1 MNNSYD
7 EIKKLLKASN
17 NMLGKN
23 SSLNE
28 EISEIRKSYGIIS
41 EQEDLTQKINP
52 IEDAEKEI
60 EDSKETESKSDKQQS
75 YRISGGVITL
85 HGKESTDLELTTDD
99 KTAFQETMDE
109 FVNEV
114 SDLVDFEPLNVYKT
128 DVEWGGKIIDFD
140 IQYYF
145 TLGENNGIY
154 IDGTMI
160 KVDENFLNMLNKLE
174 TYYEKFKAK
183 WAKDEADAKTARE
196 KAEAKLAVLGLTAE
210 DLKALGL

>member
-60 EDSKETESKSDKQQS
+60 EDTKETASKSDKQQS

-183 WAKDEADAKTARE
+183 WAKVLASRKKTSP
-196 KAEAKLAVLGLTAE
+196 KPTQQP
-210 DLKALGL
+210 

>member
-109 FVNEV
+109 FVEDV
-114 SDLVDFEPLNVYKT
+114 SDLVDFNELNVYPNN
-128 DVEWGGKIIDFD
+128 VEWSGKVIDYDLEFVFSIGETNGVYINGKMMKVSD
-140 IQYYF
+140 DFLDFITKLKQYY
-145 TLGENNGIY
+145 
-154 IDGTMI
+154 D
-160 KVDENFLNMLNKLE
+160 
-174 TYYEKFKAK
+174 KFKSK
-183 WAKDEADAKTARE
+183 WAKVLASRKKTP
-196 KAEAKLAVLGLTAE
+196 TN
-210 DLKALGL
+210 D

>member
-23 SSLNE
+23 GSLNE
-28 EISEIRKSYGIIS
+28 EIISIRKSYGMIS

-52 IEDAEKEI
+52 IEDAEKKI
-60 EDSKETESKSDKQQS
+60 EDETESKSDKQQS

-85 HGKESTDLELTTDD
+85 HGKENADLELTTDD
-99 KTAFQETMDE
+99 KMSFQETMDE

-140 IQYYF
+140 IQFYF

-174 TYYEKFKAK
+174 MYYEKFKTK
-183 WAKDEADAKTARE
+183 WAKVLASRKKTSPKPVQE
-196 KAEAKLAVLGLTAE
+196 P
-210 DLKALGL
+210 

>member
-60 EDSKETESKSDKQQS
+60 EDSKETTSKSDKQQS

-183 WAKDEADAKTARE
+183 WAKVLASRKKTSP
-196 KAEAKLAVLGLTAE
+196 KPTQQP
-210 DLKALGL
+210 

>member
-1 MNNSYD
+1 
-7 EIKKLLKASN
+7 
-17 NMLGKN
+17 
-23 SSLNE
+23 
-28 EISEIRKSYGIIS
+28 
-41 EQEDLTQKINP
+41 
-52 IEDAEKEI
+52 
-60 EDSKETESKSDKQQS
+60 
-75 YRISGGVITL
+75 
-85 HGKESTDLELTTDD
+85 
-99 KTAFQETMDE
+99 MDE

-160 KVDENFLNMLNKLE
+160 KVDENFLNMLNKLD

-183 WAKDEADAKTARE
+183 WAKVLASRKKTSP
-196 KAEAKLAVLGLTAE
+196 KPTQQP
-210 DLKALGL
+210 